1 MSSISSGFSFYAVGT
16 LMSNLEANLDTMS
29 DATVDL
35 NALADKRI
43 MKHITFVVL
52 GMMGVAVAIVVTAS
66 SIA

>member
-1 MSSISSGFSFYAVGT
+1 
-16 LMSNLEANLDTMS
+16 MSNLEANLDPN
-29 DATVDL
+29 AEL

-52 GMMGVAVAIVVTAS
+52 GMMGVAVAIVITAS